1 MIIKD
6 IMTSPVMTIDQN
18 KPAVQANELMWRHQM
33 HHLVV
38 THNDQIVGI
47 LSDTDLGGEHATEI
61 PDNLLVKNAMSSPIT
76 TITTTATVDK
86 AVNLMTGNGFRSLP
100 VLDEEGN
107 LVGIVTKTD
116 LERLGKRGKAQGP
129 FQGQQKIDPR
139 VPLAKREG
147 RGAHSKFG
155 AGHG

>member
-6 IMTSPVMTIDQN
+6 IMTSPVLTIDQD

-38 THNDQIVGI
+38 THNDQVVGI

-61 PDNLLVKNAMSSPIT
+61 PDNLLVRNAMSSPIT
-76 TITTTATVDK
+76 TITNTATVDK

-100 VLDEEGN
+100 VLDEAGK

-116 LERLGKRGKAQGP
+116 LERLDKRGKAQGP
-129 FQGQQKIDPR
+129 FQGQQKTDSQ

-155 AGHG
+155 VGHG